1 MAIGEIC
8 NREVVVVE
16 SGASVAEA
24 AKLMRQYHVGTLV
37 VVRQQDSKNEPLGI
51 ITDRD
56 LVLEVLSPELDAAN
70 ITVGEIMT
78 PELVKVTEGAGV
90 VESIRYMRAK
100 GVRRMPVV
108 DGNGV
113 LAGIITVDDL
123 IDLLSEELAEL
134 NKLVKQEQ
142 RKEAGARR

>member
-8 NREVVVVE
+8 NREVVVIAA
-16 SGASVAEA
+16 GATVAEA
-24 AKLMRQYHVGTLV
+24 ARLMRQYHVGTLV
-37 VVRQQDSKNEPLGI
+37 VVKQGSKNEPVGI
-51 ITDRD
+51 VTDRD
-56 LVLEVLSPELDAAN
+56 LVLEVLATELNAAT
-70 ITVGEIMT
+70 ITVGEIMA
-78 PELVKVTEGAGV
+78 PDLVKVADSTGIF
-90 VESIRYMRAK
+90 ESIRYMRDK

-108 DGNGV
+108 DGSGT

-142 RKEAGARR
+142 KKEAGSRR

>member
-1 MAIGEIC
+1 MAIGEVC

-16 SGASVAEA
+16 AGASVAEA

-51 ITDRD
+51 VTDRD

-70 ITVGEIMT
+70 ITVGEIMA
-78 PELVKVTEGAGV
+78 PELVKVTEGTGIF
-90 VESIRYMRAK
+90 ESIRYMRDK

-108 DGNGV
+108 DGSGA

-123 IDLLSEELAEL
+123 VDLLSEELAEL

-142 RKEAGARR
+142 KKEARSRR